1 MKDFTFTQQHYDQ
14 MVVNDEDYNALSL
27 EELKASIGEGAR
39 LVEENKGF
47 AGIDIRLNE
56 TEFAHV
62 GAFIDFRIAKQDL
75 GEYVEEIND

>member
-14 MVVNDEDYNALSL
+14 MVVNDEDYKALSFEQL
-27 EELKASIGEGAR
+27 QESISKGAD
-39 LVEENKGF
+39 LVEKNKGF
-47 AGIDIRLNE
+47 ANIDTRLNE

-62 GAFIDFRIAKQDL
+62 GAFIDFRLAKQDL